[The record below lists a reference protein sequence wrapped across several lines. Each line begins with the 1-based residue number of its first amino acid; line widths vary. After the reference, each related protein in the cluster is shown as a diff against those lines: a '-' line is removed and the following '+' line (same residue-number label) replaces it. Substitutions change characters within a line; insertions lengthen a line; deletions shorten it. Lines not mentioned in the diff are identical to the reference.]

1 MSVDLTKDEDLS
13 ISSILNNFLLL
24 YFPDIETNEGIQ
36 ALSITKKFLKE
47 LCSQNP
53 TEGKKIIE
61 TQGLKY
67 LVTHFEET
75 STTIQNKFL
84 FSGIDVKKFF
94 ENLFF
99 ELKNPDTI
107 ITRPEFEELAKNE
120 KRGTKRKRQED
131 SENVTNG
138 SEKTVP
144 TTKDSK
150 LISSKQVT
158 SDMVGPDTSFASR
171 DEIAKKEEDTG
182 ELDFKSIKN
191 DGTIENLRWLLQI
204 KNIFAKQ
211 LPKMPRGFFL
221 IFLIFKITSS
231 G

>member
-1 MSVDLTKDEDLS
+1 MSVDLTKDEELS

-24 YFPDIETNEGIQ
+24 YFPDIETNEGTQ

-53 TEGKKIIE
+53 TQGKKIIE

-67 LVTHFEET
+67 LIDHFEET
-75 STTIQNKFL
+75 SSTIQNKFL

-107 ITRPEFEELAKNE
+107 ITRADFEELAKYEN

-131 SENVTNG
+131 SMNG

-211 LPKMPRGFFL
+211 LPKMPRGF
-221 IFLIFKITSS
+221 
-231 G
+231 